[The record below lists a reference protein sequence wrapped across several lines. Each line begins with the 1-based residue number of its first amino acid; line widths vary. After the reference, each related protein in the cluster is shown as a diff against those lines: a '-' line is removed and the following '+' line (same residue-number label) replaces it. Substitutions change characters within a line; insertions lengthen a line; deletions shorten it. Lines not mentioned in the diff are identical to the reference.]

1 MFRIWQVF
9 IFSLVPLAL
18 VFTGVI
24 ISSFRGVDSE
34 REELPTPPAAASGPA
49 PAPPEVPP
57 GGTALQL
64 TASNQTFNVRT
75 LTAQSAAP
83 VVVQLNN
90 TDPGVLHNF
99 AVYTNQS
106 ASQRIFVGDTVTG
119 PAVTTYNFPGPP
131 PSTYFF
137 RCDIHPDTMTGTF
150 NSR

>member
-1 MFRIWQVF
+1 MWQVF

-24 ISSFRGVDSE
+24 IAAFPGVDSE
-34 REELPTPPAAASGPA
+34 REELPTPPAASGAP
-49 PAPPEVPP
+49 PAPPEAPP

-64 TASNQTFNVRT
+64 TASNLTFNMRT
-75 LTAQSAAP
+75 VTAQSAAP
-83 VVVQLNN
+83 VAVQLNN
-90 TDPGVLHNF
+90 TDAGVLHNF
-99 AVYTNQS
+99 ALYNNPS

-131 PSTYFF
+131 PGSYFF

-150 NSR
+150 TSR